1 MFHSVSFIANIIR
14 TWRLTRQNSYYGD
27 LGHAYPSESDNLL
40 VGLCT
45 GQLAAAT
52 VSSSRTVG
60 ELMTAG
66 LETVVLALRLG
77 MCVFRVRELVEANG
91 SSSPSWS
98 VLVSGIREKE
108 AQQMIEEFGQL
119 NVSFL

>member
-1 MFHSVSFIANIIR
+1 
-14 TWRLTRQNSYYGD
+14 
-27 LGHAYPSESDNLL
+27 
-40 VGLCT
+40 
-45 GQLAAAT
+45 
-52 VSSSRTVG
+52 
-60 ELMTAG
+60 MTAG
-66 LETVVLALRLG
+66 VETVVLALRLG

>member
-1 MFHSVSFIANIIR
+1 
-14 TWRLTRQNSYYGD
+14 
-27 LGHAYPSESDNLL
+27 
-40 VGLCT
+40 
-45 GQLAAAT
+45 
-52 VSSSRTVG
+52 
-60 ELMTAG
+60 MTAG